1 MGFDL
6 VRQSTPLFRA
16 LAIRRTARL
25 NRARSPDFVANARH
39 KPLPTFK
46 HLGDKMSKKTNNTTG
61 IYIAATGLAQTEGVN
76 TAPVFGSSFQGI
88 VTTTI
93 GSYYDKGLSVTVQTD
108 GKILV
113 AGFSS
118 NGRNYDFALV
128 RYHADGSLDSSF
140 SGDGKLTTDFGSS
153 DYGYSVTVQT
163 DGKILVAGLS
173 WTGSYND
180 FALVR
185 YNTDGSL
192 DSSFSGDGKLTTD
205 IGSSYDY
212 GLSVTIQTDGKIL
225 VAGSSKQ
232 GSNYD
237 FALVRYN
244 SDGSLDSS
252 FSGDGKLTT
261 AIGPSHDYGDSVTVQ
276 TDGKILVAGYSRISS
291 GSYNFN
297 FALVRYTANGSLDT
311 SFSGDGKLTT
321 DFGSSNYGSSV
332 SIQADGKILVAG
344 NIALENSHYDF
355 ALVRYNTDGSLDSS
369 FSGDGKLTT
378 DFGTREDYGQS
389 VTIQTDGK
397 ILVAGSSKQGSN
409 YDFALVRYNTD
420 GSLDSSF
427 SGDGKLTTD
436 LGGTDVGYSVTVQ
449 ADGLIAVAG
458 SGNPNFALVR
468 YNPDGSL
475 ATAAGLPRYVE
486 NGAAVFVDYAL
497 TLADAELAD
506 NYAGARV
513 SVARQGGSAKEDVL
527 ALDSTG
533 ALFSV
538 NQNNLLANG
547 EIFGT
552 YRAGNGKL
560 SLNFTSVGTPAT
572 AALVNDVLQHVTY
585 RNKAGL
591 MPKDVVLEWTAND
604 GNNGSQGSGGILTGI
619 HTSTVEIIADINNRV
634 PTGNVSI
641 SGLATQGQQLIAG
654 NTLADA
660 DGLGVITYTWKSG
673 QTVLAT
679 GDTYTL
685 QASDVGSKLTVTASY
700 TDGGGTVESKTSA
713 ATAEVGITSV
723 GTAADDVLLG
733 TAGAD
738 WLDGGIGN
746 DTLVGGAGNDLYIV
760 DSTGDIITELAKS
773 GNDTVLASAS
783 FTLLANVENLTLTG
797 TFAIN
802 GTGNASANQLLGN
815 TAANVLVGAAGNDTL
830 NGGLGSDSL
839 TGGTG
844 KDAFVFASKLGKT
857 NVDTVT
863 DFSVRDDTFHLEN
876 AIFTKL
882 ATPGVLN
889 SGSFKIGT
897 AASDDDDYLIYNSGT
912 GALIYDAN
920 GSGQFQ
926 AVKVAVLG
934 VNLALTN
941 ADFVVV

>member
-173 WTGSYND
+173 WTGSYN
-180 FALVR
+180 
-185 YNTDGSL
+185 
-192 DSSFSGDGKLTTD
+192 
-205 IGSSYDY
+205 
-212 GLSVTIQTDGKIL
+212 
-225 VAGSSKQ
+225 
-232 GSNYD
+232 
-237 FALVRYN
+237 
-244 SDGSLDSS
+244 
-252 FSGDGKLTT
+252 
-261 AIGPSHDYGDSVTVQ
+261 
-276 TDGKILVAGYSRISS
+276 
-291 GSYNFN
+291 
-297 FALVRYTANGSLDT
+297 
-311 SFSGDGKLTT
+311 
-321 DFGSSNYGSSV
+321 
-332 SIQADGKILVAG
+332 
-344 NIALENSHYDF
+344 DF

>member
-212 GLSVTIQTDGKIL
+212 GL
-225 VAGSSKQ
+225 
-232 GSNYD
+232 
-237 FALVRYN
+237 
-244 SDGSLDSS
+244 
-252 FSGDGKLTT
+252 
-261 AIGPSHDYGDSVTVQ
+261 
-276 TDGKILVAGYSRISS
+276 
-291 GSYNFN
+291 
-297 FALVRYTANGSLDT
+297 
-311 SFSGDGKLTT
+311 
-321 DFGSSNYGSSV
+321 
-332 SIQADGKILVAG
+332 
-344 NIALENSHYDF
+344 
-355 ALVRYNTDGSLDSS
+355 
-369 FSGDGKLTT
+369 
-378 DFGTREDYGQS
+378 S